1 MSNNLNPCPFCG
13 SEKVSV
19 TNDYDPDGF
28 GKFYY
33 VICRD
38 CRAQSGAK
46 FVSNGGDCPEFYSS
60 VRGDWNRRSS
70 K

>member
-46 FVSNGGDCPEFYSS
+46 
-60 VRGDWNRRSS
+60 
-70 K
+70 